1 MPVHPF
7 LTWFE
12 ALVIRQL
19 IKSPRIGAI
28 CVKQYGREAH
38 WLLRDSSEGLRQ
50 PSLSYDD
57 PRLGTPWE
65 AEEAQEAEPAS
76 MLLERLYHMPD
87 AEER

>member
-1 MPVHPF
+1 MHPF
-7 LTWFE
+7 LNWFE

-28 CVKQYGREAH
+28 CVKQYGCDAH

-50 PSLSYDD
+50 PSSRYDD
-57 PRLGTPWE
+57 PCLGTPWE
-65 AEEAQEAEPAS
+65 DGEPEPAS